1 MTQQTKEEIYK
12 KYYES
17 YQISSK
23 KEKSKIIDIIV
34 ELSNHNRKH
43 VIRRL
48 KNHSKTSRMAIKKTG
63 RKKKYSDP
71 SLIEFIINL
80 WKMTQ
85 KICSRRLKEAIR
97 IWLPSYEKELTDEV
111 KELLKTISSSTID
124 RLIREQRSKYTKKWK
139 CTTKP
144 GSLLKKEIP
153 IHTNKWDTNKPGYLE
168 ADTVSHGGNS
178 CSGSFAYSVVTT
190 DIATGWVEI
199 RATWEKGQQNVHKAI
214 KDIEESLPFPLLGF
228 DSDNGG
234 EFINY
239 HLKSYFEKR
248 KHKVQ
253 FTRSR
258 PYNKNDNAHV
268 EQKNWTH
275 VRQYIGYAR
284 FDKAITVEKLN
295 DLYKN
300 NLNILMN
307 YFIPSEQLFSKIFDS
322 NKQKI
327 YKIMST
333 AKTPFERLKEK
344 NCLTQEQLSF
354 HNSILERTN
363 PYQLMKELTKKIKDL
378 YVDYT
383 RDFCSSEDNYIEERD

>member
-12 KYYES
+12 KYMES
-17 YQISSK
+17 YQKSSK
-23 KEKSKIIDIIV
+23 KEKSRIIDIIA
-34 ELSNHNRKH
+34 EITHHNRKH
-43 VIRRL
+43 VIRKL
-48 KNHSKTSRMAIKKTG
+48 KNMSITNRQVRKRTG
-63 RKKKYSDP
+63 RKKKYSEP
-71 SLIEFIINL
+71 ALIEFIINL
-80 WKMTQ
+80 WKSTQ
-85 KICSRRLKEAIR
+85 YICSRRLKEAIK
-97 IWLPSYEKELTDEV
+97 IWIHYYDKELTEEV
-111 KELLKTISSSTID
+111 KDLLKNISSSTID
-124 RLIREQRSKYTKKWK
+124 RIIREQRNKYNKKWQ
-139 CTTKP
+139 CTTRP
-144 GSLLKKEIP
+144 GSLLKKSIP
-153 IHTNKWDTNKPGYLE
+153 IHTNKWDTTKPGYIE

-178 CSGSFAYSVVTT
+178 CSGSYAYSVVTT

-199 RATWEKGQQNVHKAI
+199 RAVWEKGRKNVHEAI

-239 HLKSYFEKR
+239 HLKSYFENR
-248 KHKVQ
+248 KNKVQ

-258 PYNKNDNAHV
+258 PYIKNDNAHV

-284 FDKAITVEKLN
+284 FDKVITVEKLN
-295 DLYKN
+295 NLYKN

-307 YFIPSEQLFSKIFDS
+307 YYIPSEQLLSKIFDS
-322 NKQKI
+322 DRHKI

-344 NCLTQEQLSF
+344 NLLTEEQLAL

-363 PYQLMKELTKKIKDL
+363 PYQLMKELTKKIKEL
-378 YVDYT
+378 YIDYT
-383 RDFCSSEDNYIEERD
+383 SDSCSLEDDYMEERD